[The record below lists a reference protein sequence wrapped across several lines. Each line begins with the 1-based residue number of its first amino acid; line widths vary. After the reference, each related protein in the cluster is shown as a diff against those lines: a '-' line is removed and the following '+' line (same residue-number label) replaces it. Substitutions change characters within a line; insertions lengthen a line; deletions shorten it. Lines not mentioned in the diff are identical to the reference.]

1 MSVVDSINDGKKE
14 TELNKG
20 SYLLN
25 MYVTMSL
32 PSLYQ
37 HILPG
42 EKFSYNKNFD
52 RLAIYNVYR
61 ISLNLRQQ
69 WLCMNICNV
78 ACTMN
83 SLMVSSD
90 HSGPKEE
97 EEKPQE
103 PREEEGR
110 TEKESN
116 IHVKAGVG
124 EVRLTLH
131 SSCSGNLADVRV
143 KGTSS

>member
-1 MSVVDSINDGKKE
+1 MF
-14 TELNKG
+14 T
-20 SYLLN
+20 
-25 MYVTMSL
+25 
-32 PSLYQ
+32 
-37 HILPG
+37 
-42 EKFSYNKNFD
+42 
-52 RLAIYNVYR
+52 
-61 ISLNLRQQ
+61 
-69 WLCMNICNV
+69 
-78 ACTMN
+78 CTMMN
-83 SLMVSSD
+83 FLMVPSG

-131 SSCSGNLADVRV
+131 SSCRGNLADVRV